1 MPIADL
7 ATGDGEGADA
17 GDRSKD
23 GFTADKENVEPVT
36 GIEPASQP
44 WEGRVLPMNYTGV
57 WCRLEGYQG
66 VQMSIRTPCSRVR
79 ASGAATGLEN
89 R

>member
-1 MPIADL
+1 MPIADR

-36 GIEPASQP
+36 GIEPALNL
-44 WEGRVLPMNYTGV
+44 GKVAF
-57 WCRLEGYQG
+57 YQ
-66 VQMSIRTPCSRVR
+66 
-79 ASGAATGLEN
+79 
-89 R
+89 